1 MNGKTLYI
9 LPEETF
15 KKIELPVLARNKL
28 DNGISKNL
36 WYEQVVPH
44 ESLFAFAVLGTE
56 ENLAIFKK
64 AVDGKVVQFGGQ
76 CFHWIR
82 SLQGFGE
89 GGITI

>member
-44 ESLFAFAVLGTE
+44 ESLGSVW
-56 ENLAIFKK
+56 
-64 AVDGKVVQFGGQ
+64 GQ
-76 CFHWIR
+76 CFHWIW